1 MELIGYI
8 LAILYGLLCLSLA
21 VVLHK
26 VGLTK
31 KYCRKVVHILVGF
44 EWLILYSFMGAS
56 IHFLI
61 VCLAFLA
68 LLTLIYLKN
77 ILPMISSDGDNAP
90 GTVYYCVAMSIMA
103 AICLFIPDMMLP
115 FGIGVFCTSF
125 GDGFAGLVGQSIK
138 RFNPK
143 VFRNKSLFGSLAN
156 FLFSFLTAK
165 IFTFF
170 FDMGL
175 SLWQCIFIALMS
187 VMMELL
193 GVFGL
198 DNIFITLST
207 AFLAYGFVNF
217 TWIESYLAPIM
228 LTPLVIIL
236 VIKKKAL
243 TKAGLL
249 VAIVLDLI
257 ISLTIGNFGFVLLL
271 AFLFASILIDKIKA
285 LAKKKDDITKK
296 GDCRDEIQVIANGLI
311 PMMLAVVFSC
321 TLNPVFLIAY
331 VAVLAEAFGDTA
343 ASGFGVF
350 SKNTYDLFK
359 LRKCPRGISGGMS
372 LVGTVSA
379 VVACIAFS
387 MLVLPFGFG
396 GVSFLVIAP
405 VSAFLG
411 VLFDS
416 FLGSLLQVKYRCN
429 VCNSLTEREWH
440 CDKKTVQVAG
450 FKFFDNDVV
459 NITSGL
465 FTALVAIAFACMI

>member
-1 MELIGYI
+1 MVLIGYI
-8 LAILYGLLCLSLA
+8 LAMLYGILCLSLA

-44 EWLILYSFMGAS
+44 EWLILYSFMGAG
-56 IHFLI
+56 IHFLM
-61 VCLAFLA
+61 VCLVFLT
-68 LLTLIYLKN
+68 LLTLIYFKN

-103 AICLFIPDMMLP
+103 TVCLFVPDMMLP

-138 RFNPK
+138 GFNPK

-156 FLFSFLTAK
+156 LLFSFLTAQ

-175 SLWQCIFIALMS
+175 SLWQCILIASMA

-228 LTPLVIIL
+228 LTPLVILL

-243 TKAGLL
+243 TRLGLAAAL
-249 VAIVLDLI
+249 FLDLI
-257 ISLTIGNFGFVLLL
+257 ISLTLGNFGFILLL
-271 AFLFASILIDKIKA
+271 AFLFLSILIDKVKSI
-285 LAKKKDDITKK
+285 AKKKDHVTKK

-321 TLNPVFLIAY
+321 TLNPVFIIAY

-359 LRKCPRGISGGMS
+359 LRKCQRGISGGVS
-372 LVGTVSA
+372 FVGTLSA
-379 VVACIAFS
+379 VIACIAFS
-387 MLVLPFGFG
+387 LLVLPFGLKG
-396 GVSFLVIAP
+396 ISFLLVAP
-405 VSAFLG
+405 ISAFLG

-416 FLGSLLQVKYRCN
+416 FLGSILQVKYKCN
-429 VCNSLTEREWH
+429 VCHTLTEREWH
-440 CDKKTVQVAG
+440 CDKKTVRVAG
-450 FKFFDNDVV
+450 FEFFDNDVV
-459 NITSGL
+459 NITSAL
-465 FTALVAIAFACMI
+465 FTALVAIAFSCII